1 MRSSEPSTTAVD
13 ATALGQGHAQGDA
26 DVAALI
32 ELHERERVRIGF
44 DVHDGPAQTMSA
56 ALLQVRMLQG
66 LQGEELES
74 GLAELRLMVAGA
86 LEEIYAIIEN
96 LGGRDS
102 NNRNLASRV
111 RSCVDAFRARCDI
124 EVELTIEGE
133 CGPVS
138 ESLQIAVTRIVQEAL
153 SNVSR
158 HSDAQ
163 YVQVKLLLSPAEVS
177 CHISDDGR
185 GFDLADTDAVRSGRE
200 PYGLHGMRERARLLG
215 GECVVKS
222 SPGHGARVTLRIP
235 VWRP

>member
-1 MRSSEPSTTAVD
+1 MHSSGPFTAAVD
-13 ATALGQGHAQGDA
+13 ETATGHLRARGDA

-66 LQGEELES
+66 LEGEELER
-74 GLAELRLMVAGA
+74 GLAELRSMVAGA
-86 LEEIYAIIEN
+86 LEEIYGIIEH

-102 NNRNLASRV
+102 DDSSLASRV
-111 RSCVDAFRARCDI
+111 RSCVDTFASRCDI
-124 EVELTIEGE
+124 ETELEIEGD

-138 ESLQIAVTRIVQEAL
+138 PSLQIAVARIVQEAL

-158 HSDAQ
+158 HSDARH
-163 YVQVKLLLSPAEVS
+163 VRVRLLLSPEEVS
-177 CHISDDGR
+177 CRISDDGH
-185 GFDLADTDAVRSGRE
+185 GFDLGALGTGRAGRE
-200 PYGLHGMRERARLLG
+200 PYGLHGMRERARLLD
-215 GECVVKS
+215 GECVVDS
-222 SPGHGARVTLRIP
+222 TPGHGAHVMMRIP